1 MRKYI
6 KGLSLL
12 LLVVMLTG
20 CGTTMAPPAGA
31 GDDDDQFVSNTS
43 VGYQEKD
50 ELPSVENEPETRI
63 ERPTVYG
70 ETETDAPEVP
80 EDITLQLNAQYI
92 RTGELASYEGE
103 PKQPFR
109 VVRSADELNA
119 YYDEFK
125 DMYHLGRNEKVYADT
140 TIGFLDACDR
150 FDEVF
155 WQNYDLVLAMTI
167 EGSGSIRHEV
177 LTMTKGEEWN
187 DTDWVINVRP
197 LIPEVGTCD
206 MATWIFLIEVPKG
219 ILEADDEIRVDYI
232 RDANQLGTS
241 ATYVRTDEWKPESGD
256 EKWYLDE
263 APRYFMDSRAELD
276 AYLDAHPE
284 LSEGFFEFC
293 KRYNDEFWQKKDLL
307 LVVQREGSGSIR
319 HSVGKI
325 FRNRILSDDTWF
337 VSVERRIPW
346 AQTEDEATWH
356 FFIEVQDGKLD
367 AEDVIAIY
375 DKDVQVENKSLINVQ
390 YLFSGNEH
398 VVTKEPKVNLIDSQS
413 QLDEYYETNKKKYSF
428 VAENYVYSTTDFREI
443 SEAYN
448 PIFWEQNDLLLIAIE
463 GHVKWLRHD
472 VTEIEWSTES
482 PGSCELTIERRK
494 CSKHQEPAYLHI
506 FLAVPKGSVID
517 PGQVILNF
525 VDVD

>member
-1 MRKYI
+1 MRKHM
-6 KGLSLL
+6 KGLCLL
-12 LLVVMLTG
+12 LAVVMLTG
-20 CGTTMAPPAGA
+20 CGVTSAPPAGQ
-31 GDDDDQFVSNTS
+31 DDDDQFVSNTS

-80 EDITLQLNAQYI
+80 EDIKVQLNAQYI

-103 PKQPFR
+103 LKQPFR

-177 LTMTKGEEWN
+177 LSMTKGEEWN

-219 ILEADDEIRVDYI
+219 ILEPDDMVRVDYI
-232 RDANQLGTS
+232 KDANSVDTS
-241 ATYVRTDEWKPESGD
+241 TTYLRTDTWKPESGN
-256 EKWYLDE
+256 ESWYLDE
-263 APRYFMDSRAELD
+263 TPWCFMDSKEDLE
-276 AYLDAHPE
+276 AYGKAHPE
-284 LSEGFFEFC
+284 LTDGFIEFC
-293 KRYNDEFWQKKDLL
+293 ERYNDAFWQEKDLL
-307 LVVQREGSGSIR
+307 VIVQREGSGSIR
-319 HSVGKI
+319 HKVGKI
-325 FRNRILSDDTWF
+325 FRNRTLSNDTWF
-337 VSVERRIPW
+337 VSLERQIPEE
-346 AQTEDEATWH
+346 QTDDEAIWH
-356 FFIEVQDGKLD
+356 FFIEIKDGKLD
-367 AEDVIAIY
+367 SEDEVGIHS
-375 DKDVQVENKSLINVQ
+375 KDTQVENKSLINVQ

-398 VVTKEPKVNLIDSQS
+398 VTNKDPKVNLIDSQS
-413 QLDEYYETNKKKYSF
+413 QLDEYYEANKQKYSF
-428 VAENYVYSTTDFREI
+428 IAKDYYYSTTDFLEI
-443 SEAYN
+443 SEEYN
-448 PIFWEQNDLLLIAIE
+448 PVFWEQNDLLLIAIE
-463 GHVKWLRHD
+463 GQVKWLRHD
-472 VTEIEWSTES
+472 VTEIEWSAEF
-482 PGSCELTIERRK
+482 PDSCTLTIERRK
-494 CSKHQEPAYLHI
+494 YSKHQEPAYLHI